1 MTALAWRL
9 TRLGGRSALLSTG
22 LTALAVVVAT
32 LLLQFAVASNFAFAE
47 RAERTEWR
55 DPVAAENGS
64 VVFASAVD
72 YYGSK
77 EITRIDLARTGDD
90 APVPPGLDAFPAP
103 GEVWV
108 SPALA
113 ELLEGVPDEDLLDRY
128 EGTVAGTIGEA
139 ALVHD
144 DELIAVVGREADAAA
159 MTIERTNMDMVSPR
173 TIDGFDE
180 GKPSVSYSFYQVV
193 AVLAMVLMAVPVAVF
208 GAAAARLTVARR
220 DERLATLRL
229 IGATPGQVVRLTL
242 IETVLAAIAGS
253 IIGTALWMVSTPL
266 FARIPIDGGSWYV
279 ADLWGGVPWMAA
291 VAAAVPVMV
300 AVSAVIGLRSVI
312 ISPLGVARRVRP
324 KGLRA
329 IRLLVFVAV
338 AVAFL
343 IASQMLGGG
352 NMLAVAIALM
362 LFAATIAALNLLGP
376 WVVQQLGKVLARTAR
391 GPARM
396 LAARR
401 LTDDPKAAWRS
412 VSGVVLAGF
421 IAGSVALFPML
432 QSDTEPAA
440 TETVSAIVAGENV
453 EALTAQVS
461 TALDGLAEVELTE
474 RTSSL
479 YPEEREWTV
488 TATMPGSEVEH
499 VRSVLTAILAGD
511 PPEREVD
518 KTLMSNR
525 LIGSIRVGVTVVLAV
540 VFATAAVSAGISA
553 IGSVLDRRKTYR
565 LLHLSGTP
573 QRVLDKARRQ
583 ETILPLVI
591 LGGASVLC
599 GMALTSPLIGV
610 VGLDVS
616 GVVILGVTLTVG
628 TAAVIGAG
636 ALSRPLL
643 RATMNDVSPRP
654 D

>member
-1 MTALAWRL
+1 MTELAWRL

-22 LTALAVVVAT
+22 LTTLAVVVST

-55 DPVAAENGS
+55 DPVAAATGS
-64 VVFASAVD
+64 AVFASAVD
-72 YYGSK
+72 FYGGD
-77 EITRIDLARTGDD
+77 EITRIDLARLEDD
-90 APVPPGLDAFPAP
+90 APAPPGLDAFPEP

-113 ELLEGVPDEDLLDRY
+113 GLLEGVPDEDFVDRY
-128 EGTVAGTIGEA
+128 DGAVAGTVGAE

-144 DELIAVVGREADAAA
+144 DELLVVVGRDAEDAA
-159 MTIERTNMDMVSPR
+159 MTVERTNMDMVSPR
-173 TIDGFDE
+173 AIDGFDE
-180 GKPSVSYSFYQVV
+180 GDPSISYGFYQVV
-193 AVLAMVLMAVPVAVF
+193 AVLATVLMVVPVAIF

-220 DERLATLRL
+220 DERLAALRL

-242 IETVLAAIAGS
+242 IETVLAAVAGS
-253 IIGTALWMVSTPL
+253 VIGTALWMASTPL
-266 FARIPIDGGSWYV
+266 FARIPIDGGPWYV
-279 ADLWGGVPWMAA
+279 ADLWGGAPWMAA

-300 AVSAVIGLRSVI
+300 ALSAVVGLRGVV

-329 IRLLVFVAV
+329 VRLLVFAVV

-343 IASQMLGGG
+343 VVSQMLGGG
-352 NMLAVAIALM
+352 GMLAVAIALM

-376 WVVQQLGKVLARTAR
+376 WVVQQLGKLLARTAR

-401 LTDDPKAAWRS
+401 LTDDPKAAWRA

-432 QSDTEPAA
+432 QSDTDPAA
-440 TETVSAIVAGENV
+440 TETVTATVAAQDA
-453 EALTAQVS
+453 EALAAQATA
-461 TALDGLAEVELTE
+461 ALAGLAEVELAE
-474 RTSSL
+474 RGDTL
-479 YPEEREWTV
+479 DPDRREWAV
-488 TATMPGSEVEH
+488 TATTSGADVEH
-499 VRSVLTAILAGD
+499 VRSILTATLAGD

-518 KTLMSNR
+518 QTLMSNR
-525 LIGSIRVGVTVVLAV
+525 LIGSIRVGVTVVLSV
-540 VFATAAVSAGISA
+540 VFATAAVAAGISA

-573 QRVLDKARRQ
+573 QQVLDKARRQ
-583 ETILPLVI
+583 ETILPLAI
-591 LGGASVLC
+591 LGGSSVLC

-610 VGLDVS
+610 MGLDVS
-616 GVVILGVTLTVG
+616 GVVILAVTLTVG

-636 ALSRPLL
+636 AVSRPLL
-643 RATMNDVSPRP
+643 RSIMNDVSPRP

>member
-9 TRLGGRSALLSTG
+9 TRLGGRGALLSTG
-22 LTALAVVVAT
+22 LTALAVAVAT

-55 DPVAAENGS
+55 DPAAAETGS
-64 VVFASAVD
+64 ALFASAVD
-72 YYGSK
+72 FYGGD
-77 EITRIDLARTGDD
+77 EITRVDLASLDGD
-90 APVPPGLDAFPAP
+90 APVPPGLEAFPAP

-113 ELLEGVPDEDLLDRY
+113 ALLDGVPEEDFIDRY
-128 EGTVAGTIGEA
+128 EGRIAGVLGREALAHDGEM
-139 ALVHD
+139 L
-144 DELIAVVGREADAAA
+144 AVVGREADSPA
-159 MTIERTNMDMVSPR
+159 MTVERTNMDMVSPR
-173 TIDGFDE
+173 AIDGFDE
-180 GKPSVSYSFYQVV
+180 GEPSMVSGFYRMV
-193 AVLAMVLMAVPVAVF
+193 AVLATVLMAVPVSVF

-242 IETVLAAIAGS
+242 IETVLAAVAGS
-253 IIGTALWMVSTPL
+253 VAGTALWMASTPL
-266 FARIPIDGGSWYV
+266 FARIPIDGGPWYV
-279 ADLWGGVPWMAA
+279 ADLWGGAPWMAA
-291 VAAAVPVMV
+291 VAAAVPVLV
-300 AVSAVIGLRSVI
+300 ALSAVVGLRSVV

-324 KGLRA
+324 KGLKA
-329 IRLLVFVAV
+329 VRLLVFAVA

-343 IASQMLGGG
+343 VVSQMLGGG
-352 NMLAVAIALM
+352 GMLAAAIALM

-376 WVVQQLGKVLARTAR
+376 WVVQQLGKLLANTAR

-401 LTDDPKAAWRS
+401 LTDDPKAAWRA

-421 IAGSVALFPML
+421 IAGSVALFPMF
-432 QSDTEPAA
+432 QSDTDPAA
-440 TETVSAIVAGENV
+440 TETVTATVAGEDA
-453 EALTAQVS
+453 EARAAEARA
-461 TALDGLAEVELTE
+461 ALEGLAEVELI
-474 RTSSL
+474 
-479 YPEEREWTV
+479 ERENDLDPARSESAV
-488 TATMPGSEVEH
+488 SATTSGADVEH
-499 VRSVLTAILAGD
+499 VRSILTATLAGD

-518 KTLMSNR
+518 NTLMSNR
-525 LIGSIRVGVTVVLAV
+525 LVESVRVGVTVVLSV

-573 QRVLDKARRQ
+573 QRVLDQARRQ
-583 ETILPLVI
+583 ETILPLAF

-599 GMALTSPLIGV
+599 GMGLTSPLIGV
-610 VGLDVS
+610 MGLDVS
-616 GVVILGVTLTVG
+616 GVVILVVTLTVG

-636 ALSRPLL
+636 AASRPLL
-643 RATMNDVSPRP
+643 RSVMNDVSPRP